1 MTWTKMN
8 IKIIQ
13 AMYSTMEINYNTN
26 KKIEKYYLSSN
37 YHNNVL
43 NLSIISL
50 DIINCYESTAPN
62 IGE

>member
-1 MTWTKMN
+1 
-8 IKIIQ
+8 
-13 AMYSTMEINYNTN
+13 MYSTMEIHFNAN
-26 KKIEKYYLSSN
+26 KKNEKYCLSSN

-43 NLSIISL
+43 KLSIISL

>member
-1 MTWTKMN
+1 MTRTKMN
-8 IKIIQ
+8 IKNHTGHVFNNGNSLQ
-13 AMYSTMEINYNTN
+13 C
-26 KKIEKYYLSSN
+26 KQKIEKYYLSSN

-43 NLSIISL
+43 KLSIISL

>member
-1 MTWTKMN
+1 
-8 IKIIQ
+8 
-13 AMYSTMEINYNTN
+13 MYSTMEIHYNTN

-43 NLSIISL
+43 NCLSL

>member
-1 MTWTKMN
+1 MTRT
-8 IKIIQ
+8 KIIQ
-13 AMYSTMEINYNTN
+13 AMYSTMEINYNAN
-26 KKIEKYYLSSN
+26 KKIEKYYLSSY

-43 NLSIISL
+43 KLSIISL

>member
-1 MTWTKMN
+1 
-8 IKIIQ
+8 
-13 AMYSTMEINYNTN
+13 MYSTMEIHYNAN

-43 NLSIISL
+43 KLSIISL

>member
-1 MTWTKMN
+1 
-8 IKIIQ
+8 
-13 AMYSTMEINYNTN
+13 MYSTMEIHYNAN

-43 NLSIISL
+43 KL
-50 DIINCYESTAPN
+50 YESTAPN